1 MEGRLLL
8 SRSTVPPVNFNH
20 PYLHPLGV
28 PLVRPNTP
36 VAPYGT
42 PSNRNP
48 SFIDPT
54 VHIISGNHVII
65 SYKSFVGPFATLDAR
80 SGFIKIGNGSSILD
94 NAVIQSNP
102 NGSRHPTNSVII
114 GDLVSI
120 GFGAT
125 VQGPSTIGAFG
136 TTNQATLIGPNAVI
150 DGATILPGAI
160 VGALAHVGPGVIVP
174 TGFQV
179 PPGANVTTANRDSL
193 IFRTPD
199 TDATVPPDRPY
210 AISKAAATQT
220 VLNNQSLA
228 AGFTTLYQGNAAT
241 GVSPGVPTTVTGV
254 NNGNLTQV
262 EGSSPEPGTQASPA
276 TPFTIA
282 SSNTTP
288 VFPAPRGQQQPGQL
302 YGFRARVVGQVVFH
316 QQAGQVA
323 HHLGFQNAIR
333 ADQGQPI
340 TIGSIAKTGNH
351 VTINS
356 PLTLSS
362 TTGPNGLAPLTI
374 DQNFRADDHSVILGA
389 QGVNMNI
396 GDNVTVGTGAVVVGT
411 TIGPN
416 STIGPGAYVANSTI
430 QANQNIPAGAI
441 IINQRIP

>member
-8 SRSTVPPVNFNH
+8 SRSTLPTVNFNH

-54 VHIISGNHVII
+54 VHIVNGSHVII
-65 SYKSFVGPFATLDAR
+65 NNRGFVGPFATLDAH
-80 SGFIKIGNGSSILD
+80 SGFIKIGNGSSVLD

-102 NGSRHPTNSVII
+102 NRVKNPTTSVII
-114 GDLVSI
+114 GDNVSI

-125 VQGPSTIGAFG
+125 VRGPSQISTFG
-136 TTNQATLIGPNAVI
+136 TNLVTQIGPNAVI
-150 DGATILPGAI
+150 DGATIMPGAI
-160 VGALAHVGPGVIVP
+160 VGALAHVGPGVTVP
-174 TGFQV
+174 TGFEV
-179 PPGANVTTANRDSL
+179 LPGRNVMNNAQIGD
-193 IFRTPD
+193 RTLVIPTPAAD
-199 TDATVPPDRPY
+199 Y
-210 AISKAAATQT
+210 AAATQT
-220 VLNNQSLA
+220 VLNNQLLA
-228 AGFTTLYQGNAAT
+228 TGYTTLYQGSAAT

-262 EGSSPEPGTQASPA
+262 EGSGPEPGSAAGPTFEPA
-276 TPFTIA
+276 TAFIPTFL
-282 SSNTTP
+282 
-288 VFPAPRGQQQPGQL
+288 APRGQQQPGQL
-302 YGFRARVVGQVVFH
+302 FGFRARVTGQVVFH

-323 HHLGFQNAIR
+323 HRLGFQNAIR